1 MNKRKVYNMASK
13 KECKHSGPLVL
24 QQAQYRA
31 GVAELVLE
39 DFQNPLFSG
48 GPTLTAPGPVP
59 KKNFDPKPFSVG
71 HMGPNLSFHTPFT
84 PLPDT
89 FLVILVKRMTLKKN
103 LPPPC

>member
-39 DFQNPLFSG
+39 DCVQGKFMMIFAKLSQ
-48 GPTLTAPGPVP
+48 APVE
-59 KKNFDPKPFSVG
+59 K
-71 HMGPNLSFHTPFT
+71 
-84 PLPDT
+84 
-89 FLVILVKRMTLKKN
+89 
-103 LPPPC
+103 C